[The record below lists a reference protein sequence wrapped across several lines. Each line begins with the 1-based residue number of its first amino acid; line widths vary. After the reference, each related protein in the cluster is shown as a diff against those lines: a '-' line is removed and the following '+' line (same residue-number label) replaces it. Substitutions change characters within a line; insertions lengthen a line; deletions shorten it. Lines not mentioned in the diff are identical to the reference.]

1 MARGWESKSVEEQ
14 MVIASEKTAVKA
26 DNGYVSEEQ
35 RRLAEQLRAQHARRK
50 QSLDLQRESI
60 LSQRTSSPARRTALE
75 AALKQID
82 EQIALLG

>member
-14 MVIASEKTAVKA
+14 MAIASEQAGVKPA
-26 DNGYVSEEQ
+26 NGFVSEEQ
-35 RRLAEQLRAQHARRK
+35 RRLAEQERTQRARRK

-60 LSQRTSSPARRTALE
+60 LSQRTSNPGRRSALE

-82 EQIALLG
+82 EQIASLG